1 MLVDPGP
8 PTLAP
13 PDAAAPVPLPGAYL
27 PTADRASTS
36 AAWNQRDP
44 AARVTA
50 SSGCMTQERWTTLDD
65 LHAARERFAAAIP
78 GWRQPVAQA
87 LGVVRRGDDGAELPV
102 EFPVVNTAQ
111 HRLPVVVL
119 GGVLRHVD
127 RTATYEVSLAE
138 LDRAIDVLAPAEAV
152 TSVDHPNLAAWRV
165 IREELAVT
173 PGTRAVAVFVA
184 DLADP
189 VSGPYDAALRARLA
203 EA

>member
-1 MLVDPGP
+1 ML
-8 PTLAP
+8 
-13 PDAAAPVPLPGAYL
+13 
-27 PTADRASTS
+27 R
-36 AAWNQRDP
+36 
-44 AARVTA
+44 RV
-50 SSGCMTQERWTTLDD
+50 TQERWTTLDD

-78 GWRQPVAQA
+78 GWRWPAAQA

-102 EFPVVNTAQ
+102 DLPVVNTTQ

-119 GGVLRHVD
+119 AGVLGHTGG
-127 RTATYEVSLAE
+127 TATYEVGLAE
-138 LDRAIDVLAPAEAV
+138 LDRAIEILAPAEAV

-165 IREELAVT
+165 VRDELTAT

-189 VSGPYDAALRARLA
+189 VTGPYDAALRARVA